1 MTIPFAI
8 LDLLLIFINN
18 AILKIVL
25 TLIILTLV
33 IIGWNMIVKYTH
45 SAYFN
50 KKKEIEKK
58 ELNEQIK
65 KEFGWK

>member
-33 IIGWNMIVKYTH
+33 IIGWNMIVKYTDR
-45 SAYFN
+45 AYF
-50 KKKEIEKK
+50 KKKEEIEKK

>member
-33 IIGWNMIVKYTH
+33 IIGWNMIVKYTDR
-45 SAYFN
+45 AYF
-50 KKKEIEKK
+50 KKK

-65 KEFGWK
+65 KESGWK

>member
-33 IIGWNMIVKYTH
+33 IIGWNMIVKYTDR
-45 SAYFN
+45 AYF
-50 KKKEIEKK
+50 KKKEEIEKE

-65 KEFGWK
+65 KESGWK